1 MLIGEDNIGWIDA
14 TEEIDHFLEDR
25 RPVPDETIR
34 AHLAETQNQF
44 NLIDTGLLSG
54 LPQSR
59 FFFLLPPFN
68 PSLGEPP
75 MSSVAVPEEEIPS
88 LASLADGVKDTTG
101 RPFRR
106 LTLIS

>member
-1 MLIGEDNIGWIDA
+1 MLIGEDDISWVDT

-34 AHLAETQNQF
+34 AHRAETQDQF
-44 NLIDTGLLSG
+44 NLIDSGLLSG

-59 FFFLLPPFN
+59 FLFLLPPFN

-75 MSSVAVPEEEIPS
+75 MASVAMPEEEIPS
-88 LASLADGVKDTTG
+88 LTSLADGVKDKTG

-106 LTLIS
+106 LSLIS